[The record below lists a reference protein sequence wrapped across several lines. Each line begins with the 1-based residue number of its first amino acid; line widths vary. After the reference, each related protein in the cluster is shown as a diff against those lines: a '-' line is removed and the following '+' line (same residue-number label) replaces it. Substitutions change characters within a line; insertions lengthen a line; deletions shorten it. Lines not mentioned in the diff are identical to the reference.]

1 LLKLY
6 LLQVQTFLTLLQ
18 QKGNLL
24 SEYHYA
30 LYNVETIFTNEEI
43 NTIKNS
49 FYDEQKYES
58 SFLLLNNIIIASV
71 GGYSFK
77 KISNYKKEGE
87 NHWIKFRLDLEEY
100 PYSEKEI
107 LNILTSYKENCN
119 NIKIEQKSNS
129 NEILLDK

>member
-1 LLKLY
+1 MALKNKNNKILLYSNKD
-6 LLQVQTFLTLLQ
+6 Q
-18 QKGNLL
+18 
-24 SEYHYA
+24 SELDIIINNY
-30 LYNVETIFTNEEI
+30 IEE
-43 NTIKNS
+43 N
-49 FYDEQKYES
+49 EQKYES

-107 LNILTSYKENCN
+107 HNILMGYKENCN
-119 NIKIEQKSNS
+119 NIKIEQKF
-129 NEILLDK
+129 K